1 MAEKSRSNEEP
12 SVVGFSNIGRTTGI
26 LLLAAAAGT
35 VAYNLVGRLGL
46 GISEDSAAVS
56 FSAYQRH
63 PLPIF
68 VTYAG
73 GVIVGLL
80 FIVTAAL
87 LYLRFDRTGYPWLR
101 VAATCQALAGL
112 LLALSAS
119 RWLVVLPFLSQ
130 QYDSPSASAA
140 SRAAIEVDYQTISYY
155 LGITLGEHLFA
166 ILTGAWT
173 LILAIHLLR
182 LPGKRLWLGWLGVVA
197 GCAWLLGSLE
207 PLDFGLAGFFLVF
220 LGGGPILWLV
230 WTAFLTQNL
239 MRGRQGPVNSPVTG

>member
-1 MAEKSRSNEEP
+1 MAENSRGSKEPPVAARSN
-12 SVVGFSNIGRTTGI
+12 SGRTTGI

-35 VAYNLVGRLGL
+35 VAYNLIGRLGL

-56 FSAYQRH
+56 FSAYERH

-68 VTYAG
+68 VTYG
-73 GVIVGLL
+73 GGILVGLL
-80 FIVTAAL
+80 FVATAAL

-119 RWLVVLPFLSQ
+119 RWLVVLPFLKQ

-155 LGITLGEHLFA
+155 LGITLGEQLFA
-166 ILTGAWT
+166 ILTGVWT
-173 LILAIHLLR
+173 LILAICFLR
-182 LPGKRLWLGWLGVVA
+182 LSDKRLWLGWLGVIA
-197 GCAWLLGSLE
+197 GSAWLLGSLE
-207 PLDFGLAGFFLVF
+207 PLDFNAAGFFIVF
-220 LGGGPILWLV
+220 LAGGPLLWLA
-230 WTAFLTQNL
+230 WTVLLTVNWI
-239 MRGRQGPVNSPVTG
+239 RGTRRAANSRAT